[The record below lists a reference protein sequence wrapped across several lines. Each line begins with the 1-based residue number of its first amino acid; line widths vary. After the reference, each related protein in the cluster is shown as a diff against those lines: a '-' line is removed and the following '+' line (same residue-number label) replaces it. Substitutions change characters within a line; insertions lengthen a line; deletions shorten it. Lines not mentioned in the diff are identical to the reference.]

1 MASSES
7 VDDNNQAC
15 QLQGRRRRRPR
26 LEEATVLGIVAPR
39 NSASEEEQIRVTMA
53 SPLATFIQHTLKNV
67 NEELPKT
74 TLIVS
79 DNPRMHGD
87 HFGNEQPITLPVLD
101 DYVAL
106 EDFMTNL
113 LQDLR
118 IAPSDTM
125 ILDDG
130 ASSSFPQDETQTY
143 LNESFS
149 CEEIFFDIETEDGE
163 LMQHRSIRVDTP
175 SSSATF
181 ESFSALDT
189 EEAAQP
195 HVVETETAILRHDA
209 RLSDFVDTTTS
220 QHEDLEKGDDQEL
233 SAEDFTI
240 FAELSTSSVS
250 IFQQSF
256 HTIQGPDEELC
267 PGKEISPTGVM
278 DHALLLP
285 APPILQKIKDELFD
299 LEQSERDIA
308 FAHV

>member
-15 QLQGRRRRRPR
+15 QLQGRRRRPR

-39 NSASEEEQIRVTMA
+39 NSASEEEQIRPTMA

-67 NEELPKT
+67 NEELPKR

-87 HFGNEQPITLPVLD
+87 HFGKEQPITLPVLD

-113 LQDLR
+113 LQDLQ
-118 IAPSDTM
+118 IAPSDTI
-125 ILDDG
+125 ILDDE
-130 ASSSFPQDETQTY
+130 ACSSIPQDVTQAY

-181 ESFSALDT
+181 ESFSALDP
-189 EEAAQP
+189 EEAAQL
-195 HVVETETAILRHDA
+195 HVVENATAILQQDA
-209 RLSDFVDTTTS
+209 RSSDFVDTNTS
-220 QHEDLEKGDDQEL
+220 QHENLEKGDDQEL

-250 IFQQSF
+250 IFQQSL
-256 HTIQGPDEELC
+256 HTIHGPDEELC

-285 APPILQKIKDELFD
+285 ASPILQKIKDELFD
-299 LEQSERDIA
+299 LEQSERDIV
-308 FAHV
+308 FAQV